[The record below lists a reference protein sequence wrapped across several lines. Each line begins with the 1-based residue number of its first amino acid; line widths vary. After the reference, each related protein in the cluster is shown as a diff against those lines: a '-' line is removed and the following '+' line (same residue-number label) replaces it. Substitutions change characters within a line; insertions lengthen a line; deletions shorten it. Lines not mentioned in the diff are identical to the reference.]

1 MPGIALSRKERCSMT
16 RFTRAARWWFALG
29 VLLGTAFP
37 CGTASAG
44 DHFHRKGQLVAVPV
58 TTVAAPAQAV
68 SVPTYSVP
76 VVQAVPM
83 QFSYIQTTQAGAV
96 YLSAPTQGAAV
107 TTAQAPVINI
117 KLEAPSAPATTAP
130 VPQSATPTAQAAA
143 VTCPAP
149 SVAAA
154 PQVAYAVL
162 ASPTYA
168 VSNVLVSQQAVPM
181 QPNGVSK
188 TRTGLFKHLSFFKN
202 K

>member
-1 MPGIALSRKERCSMT
+1 MT
-16 RFTRAARWWFALG
+16 RFTRAARWWCAIG
-29 VLLGTAFP
+29 VLLGTALP
-37 CGTASAG
+37 CGRASAG
-44 DHFHRKGQLVAVPV
+44 DHLHRKSQLVAVPV
-58 TTVAAPAQAV
+58 TTVTAPAQAV
-68 SVPTYSVP
+68 SIPIYSVP

-107 TTAQAPVINI
+107 TTAQTPVINI

-130 VPQSATPTAQAAA
+130 VPQSATPAAQAVAI
-143 VTCPAP
+143 TCPTP
-149 SVAAA
+149 SVAAV

-168 VSNVLVSQQAVPM
+168 VSNILVSQQAVPM

-188 TRTGLFKHLSFFKN
+188 TRTGLFKHHSFFKN